1 MIKQIQCQQDQLTQ
15 LIITN
20 NQISQNIEQF
30 QNQCSIQEQFQQQIE
45 NYQISQQNIESQIQK
60 SLDTSLLQQKQQC
73 QNCKQELEQCE
84 IQVDEENIICY
95 NCIEISKNSSLR
107 KELIAFIKL
116 KFATKTKQ
124 ADNNNKTIYF
134 ICDLHPQLN
143 LPDYLG
149 YIIGY
154 NHPLFKDKIQID
166 PKTYRITQGQADK
179 YLETDLDQFEIQLYE
194 FYQRNNRKIEDIPE
208 NIRMLMLSVLFI
220 FKDFATVK
228 NLAFLQTFNHLYME
242 IEKFLFPKTKGTNIL
257 KTQIYKVLDFF
268 KDRFH
273 RRDGT
278 VRQQYFINDLR
289 KILPIKK
296 RI

>member
-1 MIKQIQCQQDQLTQ
+1 MSGSFFLHD
-15 LIITN
+15 
-20 NQISQNIEQF
+20 
-30 QNQCSIQEQFQQQIE
+30 
-45 NYQISQQNIESQIQK
+45 
-60 SLDTSLLQQKQQC
+60 
-73 QNCKQELEQCE
+73 
-84 IQVDEENIICY
+84 

-124 ADNNNKTIYF
+124 ADNNNKIMYF
-134 ICDLHPQLN
+134 YCDPYPFLN

-154 NHPLFKDKIQID
+154 NHPLLKDQIQIG
-166 PKTYRITQGQADK
+166 PKKHKITQDQADK

-194 FYQRNNRKIEDIPE
+194 YYQRNKRKIEDIPE

-220 FKDFATVK
+220 FKDFQTVQE
-228 NLAFLQTFNHLYME
+228 LAFLQTFDHLYYQ
-242 IEKFLFPKTKGTNIL
+242 IDKFQYPKTKGPNIL
-257 KTQIYKVLDFF
+257 KIQIEKVLDFF

-278 VRQQYFINDLR
+278 VRQQYFINDFR

-296 RI
+296 RN